1 MKSITTIILLF
12 NSIFY
17 ALNGQTQ
24 FDAIGSEL
32 AKLELI
38 LQEASRS
45 SQRVFV
51 EDFTGLQ

>member
-17 ALNGQTQ
+17 ALHGQTQ
-24 FDAIGSEL
+24 FDAVGSEL